1 MLQKQLLRP
10 HLKPLFLVIAG
21 IIFLGHVPKVNAQT
35 TPPDSPIDL
44 GGFYWIVRD
53 EGPERMEVDLPV
65 KVQVPAP
72 GRYRLKGWILYN
84 SGNKQLNESF
94 YMLIRDANG
103 QVFYPLDS
111 NTPPAQYKVVPDDSV
126 DGKHRVWRDA
136 GLFYLPKANV
146 DYTVE
151 FHHYAAIW
159 DEYPYFL
166 FEQHYEGKRNAES
179 LNVNW
184 IGLDYEPVVNGAVAL
199 DVVGAQKQEVGGTS
213 RDVVLPGESY
223 TYDITVKN
231 MQQDVLRGG
240 RLVSHLPDSVDVANF
255 SLTPDQIAG
264 AALTWNLAD
273 IYPGDSLHI
282 TFDAAANGQFPPG
295 YTPLVQTTELLL
307 DGDVD
312 LSDNRASAAVFL
324 FNGNGWPKSP
334 TADIGVTIDAK
345 TDSFQVLNGDTIK
358 YVSPGETFNLV
369 LTLENNDSKD
379 AANVFLYNQP
389 PPFVSLTGYSQAP
402 VGEHFGYALWQFA
415 TLAAGARISI
425 SATAT
430 VDTSLKTN
438 GFPLNDVLMAFSEN
452 DDNLFNNV
460 AEAPVRLA
468 YEKPVEP
475 SQNVDLAIFYQ
486 AFTKNSALIDGR
498 VEQVI
503 QPGDTIQ
510 YSLRLRN
517 NGPRDA
523 VNVRTWVDVPD
534 SADFAGFSVSPQ
546 YLAFEKHFWFIDH
559 LAAFEERDIT
569 FTGTARDSLPGLPFR
584 LPSKA
589 GVYVTADSTLDNN
602 RDSTRV
608 YVTSEIMPSLVDVSV
623 SQNTIVDSMVVFAGD
638 SVKFVQ
644 SGKSYRI
651 EVTVKNISLV
661 PAQNVRLLDLFPDS
675 VAASNFNIA
684 PSDAAADS
692 AGWLFPT
699 LPANEQRS
707 ISFTATVA
715 GSMPVGANWLINKVV
730 VSAENEIPGTQGDN
744 AAVDSVLNLVASS
757 PQLVDVSVRQTAV
770 ADSMITF
777 QGDTVNFVPS
787 GAGYRIDI
795 TVANKSEFEA
805 ANVRLI
811 DVLPGSVTASNFSL
825 TPSTIGPDSAAWL
838 LASLPAQSDSL
849 ISFTATVAGSMPV
862 GANWLI
868 NKVVVSAENE
878 IPGTQGDNAAVDSVL
893 NLVASSPQLV
903 DVSVRQTAVTDSALI
918 INGDSVNLVVDSLI
932 YRIDVVV
939 KNLGATAAE
948 NVRLVDLFP
957 DSVTVAHFDV
967 DPVAV
972 NGDSAVW
979 QFEALPAQE
988 ERTIS
993 FAVAVSDSMPAGD
1006 HWLVNRATV
1015 SAENEDE
1022 NHLQN
1027 NVSLDS
1033 VLYRRV
1039 PGTVDLH
1046 VTQVAVTDSIVSE
1059 DGVDTPYVSR
1069 GEVFDILITVM
1080 NKSSEAAND
1089 VVLTE
1094 KLAELGVVLS
1104 ADPTAA
1110 ETFADSLQWR
1120 YDRIDARDKKIVTL
1134 HVQLDD
1140 NVPSGRHALNYRAT
1154 ISAANEDATGLSDN
1168 VALLTVIN
1176 EVVPPPVTADIRSF
1190 PPAVDVGDSIHVD
1203 VLVDGLIASYDIWAI
1218 LADGSLDSTFADN
1231 FIAAHSLTPDEW
1243 LSVGR
1248 GFTLQHLRTD
1258 AREEPIIFELRA
1270 VDRAGKLVT
1279 ARTTSMVASSNYLV
1293 LDKNVFKSEQ
1303 EDFLGIRFK
1312 LSYRRQATLDIYDLN
1327 GRHITRVAQDIY
1339 DGGWTTYN
1347 WNSLTTDGQ
1356 KVGSGVYLVTLRSGE
1371 FNAFKKF
1378 ILVR

>member
-569 FTGTARDSLPGLPFR
+569 FTGTARDSLPGLPFK

-707 ISFTATVA
+707 
-715 GSMPVGANWLINKVV
+715 
-730 VSAENEIPGTQGDN
+730 
-744 AAVDSVLNLVASS
+744 
-757 PQLVDVSVRQTAV
+757 
-770 ADSMITF
+770 
-777 QGDTVNFVPS
+777 
-787 GAGYRIDI
+787 
-795 TVANKSEFEA
+795 
-805 ANVRLI
+805 
-811 DVLPGSVTASNFSL
+811 
-825 TPSTIGPDSAAWL
+825 
-838 LASLPAQSDSL
+838 